1 MRKAL
6 IGLAAAGLM
15 TSVTLTACDGGS
27 GDGDTSGSNDTFSST
42 ASSSGEGRN
51 GVGVVMPD
59 TQSSTRWSKDDPT
72 YLKAAFKR
80 ANVPVE
86 IQNAQG
92 DAEQFKGIAK
102 AMLDSGVKVLIIA
115 NLDSGSGK
123 WVIDL
128 ARSRK
133 VPVIDYDRLT
143 LNGGADFYVSFD
155 NELVGRKQA
164 EGLIKCLDAKNLP
177 AKPAPVIAELNG
189 SPTDNNATLF
199 KAGYDSVLQPKFD
212 SGAYTKG
219 PDQFVPAW
227 DNKEGAKIF
236 TQMLQQWPNIAGVL
250 SANDGLGAAAISVMK
265 TAKPPLNGKV
275 PVTGQDATVEGLQ
288 NILAGD
294 QCMTVFKNTKTEADA
309 AADLAIQLVKGQK
322 QTAQMGKVKDP
333 ESGAYIPSLLLPPIS
348 VTADNI
354 YKDVVA
360 TGAVKAADICTDKF
374 LALCKDHKLA
384 Q

>member
-6 IGLAAAGLM
+6 IGLVAAGLM

-27 GDGDTSGSNDTFSST
+27 DGGDKSGSNDTFSST

-59 TQSSTRWSKDDPT
+59 TESSTRWSKDDPT

-115 NLDSGSGK
+115 NLDSVSGK

-128 ARSRK
+128 AKSRK

-143 LNGGADFYVSFD
+143 LNGGADYYVSFD
-155 NELVGRKQA
+155 NERVGQLQA
-164 EGLIKCLDAKNLP
+164 EGLINCLTARNVK
-177 AKPAPVIAELNG
+177 KPVIAELNG

-199 KAGYDSVLQPKFD
+199 KTGYDKVLQDKFD
-212 SGAYTKG
+212 SNDYVKG

-227 DNKEGAKIF
+227 DNKEGGKIF
-236 TQMLQQWPNIAGVL
+236 AQMLQQYPNIAGVL
-250 SANDGLGAAAISVMK
+250 SANDGLGNAAIEVLK
-265 TAKPPLNGKV
+265 AAKPPLNGKV
-275 PVTGQDATVEGLQ
+275 PVTGQDATVQGLQ

-322 QTAQMGKVKDP
+322 PPAAQLSRVKDP
-333 ESGAYIPSLLLPPIS
+333 ESGAYVPFKSLDPIP
-348 VTADNI
+348 VTAANMYDA
-354 YKDVVA
+354 VVK
-360 TGAVKAADICTDKF
+360 TGAVKASDICTDKF
-374 LALCKDHKLA
+374 VTLCKDNKLS